1 MAMQQLGRNA
11 GACFASR
18 AVSAGL
24 GASSVKRG
32 KTITLPPAR
41 SFCSDATPRL
51 KERLHD
57 RVLKF
62 LDYIAPLPLLMFGGC
77 LDVYYDYKEERDRGG
92 FSDVNGGGSVREG

>member
-32 KTITLPPAR
+32 ITITLPPAR

-51 KERLHD
+51 KEKLHD

-62 LDYIAPLPLLMFGGC
+62 LGIVVASATLTAVAASGR
-77 LDVYYDYKEERDRGG
+77 VE
-92 FSDVNGGGSVREG
+92 GSSKDAD